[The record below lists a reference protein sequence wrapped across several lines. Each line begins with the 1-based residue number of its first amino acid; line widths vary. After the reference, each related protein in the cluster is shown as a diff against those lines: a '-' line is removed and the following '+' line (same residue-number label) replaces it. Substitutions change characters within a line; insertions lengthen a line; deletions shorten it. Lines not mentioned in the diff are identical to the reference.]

1 MSTGPGPASPWG
13 PAAQPGLDFTAI
25 DFETA
30 NGFRGSACAVG
41 LVRVRDGRM
50 AERAAWL
57 MRPPAGFDRFD
68 PRNTRIHGIRAEQV
82 ADAPRFAE
90 VHERIAEFVGADV
103 LVAHNAAFDVGV
115 IESGLEVSG
124 CDVPAY
130 DYTCSLTLARRVYD
144 LASYAL
150 PSAAREAGFTPGRH
164 HDALADAEACAA
176 ILIDVAARTCAP
188 GAASVDAVLAAQG
201 MRRSTLPARAAG
213 QGRESRATHQARL
226 QPGLF
231 DATVPLADERVLP
244 DFMRWPDEG
253 VNPEPA
259 ADADPAHPLYGQTV
273 VFTGG
278 IGMSRQEA
286 KLRAAAR
293 GARTANRVN
302 ARTTVLV
309 VGDGFSAADLAEAA
323 RRGTA
328 QTVGAARSA
337 ASVDPGAT
345 RVSSALAHRKTREAL
360 ARRARGQGL
369 SLISEGEFLQMVDGR
384 EWGAAG

>member
-1 MSTGPGPASPWG
+1 MTAGPGPARPWG
-13 PAAQPGLDFTAI
+13 PPAQPSLDFTAI

-50 AERAAWL
+50 TERAAWL

-68 PRNTRIHGIRAEQV
+68 ARNTRIHGIRPEQV

-90 VHERIAEFVGADV
+90 VHERIADFVGSDV

-124 CDVPAY
+124 RDVPSY
-130 DYTCSLTLARRVYD
+130 DYACSLTLARRVYR

-176 ILIDVAARTCAP
+176 ILIDIGARTCAR
-188 GAASVDAVLAAQG
+188 GEASVDAVLAAQG
-201 MRRSTLPARAAG
+201 LRRSTLPERAAG
-213 QGRESRATHQARL
+213 QGRESRATRQARL

-231 DATVPLADERVLP
+231 DATVPLADERDLP
-244 DFMRWPDEG
+244 DPMRWPDEG

-259 ADADPAHPLYGQTV
+259 TDADPAHPLYGQTV

-278 IGMSRQEA
+278 IGMSRQDA
-286 KLRAAAR
+286 KRRAAAH
-293 GARTANRVN
+293 GARTANRVT
-302 ARTTVLV
+302 AQTTVLV
-309 VGDGFSAADLAEAA
+309 VGDGFSAADLAAVGDGPWDGEA
-323 RRGTA
+323 RGP
-328 QTVGAARSA
+328 AA
-337 ASVDPGAT
+337 VP
-345 RVSSALAHRKTREAL
+345 VSSALGHRKTRDAL
-360 ARRARGQGL
+360 ARRARGQRL
-369 SLISEGEFLQMVDGR
+369 ALVSEGEFLRMVDGDR
-384 EWGAAG
+384 PAAPG